1 MDKFKIIINE
11 LKDVKDIDY
20 NEQNFYSPANEERY
34 NAYLNE
40 FVLKYVTDVDAVMS
54 CVKETPFKQSAGVY
68 QNGSEVSC
76 LVPKRETLYDEMKC
90 IHEITH
96 LIHSLENGEEEDD
109 ITREVIPYF
118 NEYDYLKRI
127 HPFYASYY
135 EKFRLWSAVH
145 YSKRL
150 RGLDEDN
157 FSSHIYAY
165 FVLEQRKNDY
175 DIDKLNQI
183 NSKHG
188 KLKTPLNKKGYTL
201 KL

>member
-1 MDKFKIIINE
+1 MDKFRIIINE

-34 NAYLNE
+34 QAYLNE
-40 FVLKYVTDVDAVMS
+40 FVLRYVTDVDSIMS
-54 CVKETPFKQSAGVY
+54 CIQETNFKKEAGIY
-68 QNGSEVSC
+68 QNGDEISC
-76 LVPKRETLYDEMKC
+76 LVPKRETLYDEMVC

-96 LIHSLENGEEEDD
+96 LIHCLENGEEEDD
-109 ITREVIPYF
+109 ITKEIVPYF

-127 HPFYASYY
+127 HPFYAKYY

-188 KLKTPLNKKGYTL
+188 KLKSPLNKKGYTL
-201 KL
+201 KI